1 MNNMPSH
8 DEHSRHDGHDGHDGH
23 GSGAAMQANGARQ
36 TGVAGAADHGIHG
49 VAQATFQVQEVH
61 CPECADNIER
71 TLREQP
77 HITGAHFDWA
87 SNQVHVS
94 YHAGMTTPEEIE
106 RLVATTGCPCGPAG
120 GRAGHEAEPTDQGK
134 MQHLAHAV
142 DVQPITMGTKYDRMQ
157 YEMPATPAHSR
168 HHGPVPAAAP
178 APATSPARGETT
190 AAPSPALDHAAM
202 GHAPVPAAPPATH
215 GDHAA
220 MGHTGMDHTAM
231 GHATSARAGAMDHAA
246 MGHEAAAGAM
256 DHAAMGHGGMEHDM
270 SDPGMAAAMERDMRN
285 KFFIALLLTIPTVLY
300 SPLGSNLFRIEPPN
314 FGIDPDIIMLVLTTP
329 IVFYAGWMFIAG
341 AYHSLRRRMLNMSV
355 LIATG
360 VLAAYLASVFLTFV
374 GAETFYEA
382 AAMLVTFVLFGH
394 WMEMRA
400 RKGTNE
406 AMRAL
411 FDLVP
416 PQATVIR
423 DGAELS
429 IPSSEVLVGDT
440 VVLRPGDKVP
450 VDGEVISGETSIDE
464 ALVTGES
471 LPVTKRPGD
480 EVIAGSINR
489 SGSVRFR
496 ATKVGADT
504 ALAQIVELV
513 QRAQNSK
520 APGQRLADRASQYL
534 VILAVGAGI
543 VTFIAWYFFGNE
555 AFILSLTFAI
565 SAVVIACPDALGL
578 ATPTAVAV
586 GTGVGA
592 RHNILIKDAATLE
605 NVSRVTA
612 VVLDKTGTLTE
623 GKPTLTDV
631 LVNGTVDEA
640 ALLRLVGSA
649 ERGSE
654 HPLAEAIVSGATDR
668 GIELA
673 DATRFEAIAGH
684 GIEAT
689 VDGRVVLA
697 GNRKLMNDRAVPL
710 DGLEEGAAE
719 LARAGK
725 TPMFVA
731 VDGKA
736 AGLVAV
742 ADRIK
747 PSAYAV
753 VRELKERGIEVA
765 MITGDNKR
773 TAEAVAREIGIERV
787 FAEVLPAD
795 KARYVQQLQAE
806 GKKVAM
812 VGDGVNDAPALAQ
825 ADIGIAIGAGTDVA
839 IETAS
844 VVLMKSDPL
853 DIVRAIVLSQATVR
867 KMKQNLVWASV
878 YNVAAIPVAA
888 GVLYPAY
895 GIMLRPEWSA
905 LLMALSSIIV
915 AVNAVLLKRVDG
927 ELGEVGGGG
936 VSEAPGTSQARPVQP
951 AGTSS

>member
-1 MNNMPSH
+1 VDSMHSH
-8 DEHSRHDGHDGHDGH
+8 DNHGRHNNDNKHSNTHEGGNHSVEQRIF
-23 GSGAAMQANGARQ
+23 R
-36 TGVAGAADHGIHG
+36 VE
-49 VAQATFQVQEVH
+49 EVH
-61 CPECADNIER
+61 CPQCADNIER
-71 TLREQP
+71 ILRSQP
-77 HITGAHFDWA
+77 HIAKAHFDWA
-87 SNQVHVS
+87 NNEVHVS
-94 YHAGMTTPEEIE
+94 YHAGMISPVEIE
-106 RLVATTGCPCGPAG
+106 RLIATTGCPCAQVETPQVPKVPQAPQDHTSHMAHGA
-120 GRAGHEAEPTDQGK
+120 RASQGEHHGHVPQQATHPPQSDR

-142 DVQPITMGTKYDRMQ
+142 DVQPITMGTKHDRMQ
-157 YEMPATPAHSR
+157 YQMPTTGAHK
-168 HHGPVPAAAP
+168 HP
-178 APATSPARGETT
+178 
-190 AAPSPALDHAAM
+190 HAKVAS
-202 GHAPVPAAPPATH
+202 ADQAQAAPP
-215 GDHAA
+215 
-220 MGHTGMDHTAM
+220 MDHTAHAAGGAAAQTLHEGPGAV
-231 GHATSARAGAMDHAA
+231 GHAATTVQTEPMDHS
-246 MGHEAAAGAM
+246 GHGGHGGHGGHSMSQGRQDGM
-256 DHAAMGHGGMEHDM
+256 DHSAMGHGGMDHDM

-300 SPLGSNLFRIEPPN
+300 SPLGMNLLGVELPT
-314 FGIDPDIIMLVLTTP
+314 FGLGMNLIMLVLSTP
-329 IVFYAGWMFIAG
+329 VVFYCGWMFISG

-360 VLAAYLASVFLTFV
+360 VLAAYLASLLLTVV
-374 GAETFYEA
+374 GAETFFEA

-400 RKGTNE
+400 RKGTND

-416 PQATVIR
+416 PQATIIR
-423 DGAELS
+423 DGAEVT
-429 IPSSEVLVGDT
+429 IPSSEVQVGD
-440 VVLRPGDKVP
+440 VVLLRPGDKVP
-450 VDGEVISGETSIDE
+450 VDGEVTDGETSIDE

-480 EVIAGSINR
+480 PVIAGSINR
-489 SGSVRFR
+489 SGSIRFR

-520 APGQRLADRASQYL
+520 APGQRLADRAAQYL
-534 VILAVGAGI
+534 VILAVGSGI
-543 VTFIAWYFFGNE
+543 LTFLAWYVVGGA
-555 AFILSLTFAI
+555 AFILALTFAI

-586 GTGVGA
+586 GTGIGA
-592 RHNILIKDAATLE
+592 KHNILIKDAATLE
-605 NVSRVTA
+605 SISGVTA

-623 GKPTLTDV
+623 GKPALTDV
-631 LVNGTVDEA
+631 VPVGGMDEA
-640 ALLRLVGSA
+640 TLLRLVGSA

-654 HPLAEAIVSGATDR
+654 HPLAEAIVNGARDR
-668 GIELA
+668 GITLT
-673 DATRFEAIAGH
+673 DASRFGAIAGH

-689 VDGRVVLA
+689 VDGRTLLA
-697 GNRKLMNDRAVPL
+697 GNRKLMIDRGIETG
-710 DGLEEGAAE
+710 DLEAQAATLAEG
-719 LARAGK
+719 GK

-731 VDGKA
+731 VDGVA

-747 PSAYAV
+747 PSALEAV
-753 VRELKERGIEVA
+753 RQLRGRGIEVV
-765 MITGDNKR
+765 MVTGDNKR
-773 TAEAVAREIGIERV
+773 TAEAVARTLGIERV

-795 KARYVQQLQAE
+795 KARHVQQLQSE

-839 IETAS
+839 IETAK

-853 DIVRAIVLSQATVR
+853 DIVRAIILSQATLR

-878 YNVAAIPVAA
+878 YNVLAIPVAA

-905 LLMALSSIIV
+905 LLMSLSSIIV
-915 AVNAVLLKRVDG
+915 AVNAVLLKRVQS
-927 ELGEVGGGG
+927 ELSEVASGR
-936 VSEAPGTSQARPVQP
+936 PGATPIRPAQTASRV
-951 AGTSS
+951 